1 MRSIIRYFFKGVRAI
16 LGPILLTTD
25 WLTTPRGIKRAPKA
39 QQQIDQQTRHLA
51 LYHFPTCPFCIK
63 TRRVIKRLSLNIKTR
78 DARKHPA
85 SRQEL
90 LDGGGEL
97 KVPCLRIEKPDGAI
111 EWLYESDEI
120 IRYLETRFS

>member
-1 MRSIIRYFFKGVRAI
+1 MRPIIRYFFKGVRAI

-25 WLTTPRGIKRAPKA
+25 WLTTPRGIKRDPTA
-39 QQQIDQQTRHLA
+39 QQQIDEQTRELA

-63 TRRVIKRLSLNIKTR
+63 TRRIIKRLSLNIETR

-90 LDGGGEL
+90 IDGGGEL
-97 KVPCLRIEKPDGAI
+97 KVPCLRIEKRDASA
-111 EWLYESDEI
+111 EWLYESEDI

>member
-1 MRSIIRYFFKGVRAI
+1 MRPIIRYFFKGVRAI

-25 WLTTPRGIKRAPKA
+25 WLTTPRGIKRDPTA
-39 QQQIDQQTRHLA
+39 QQQIDEQTRELA

-63 TRRVIKRLSLNIKTR
+63 TRRIIKRLSLNIETR

-90 LDGGGEL
+90 IDGGGEL
-97 KVPCLRIEKPDGAI
+97 KVPCLRIEKRDAST
-111 EWLYESDEI
+111 EWLYESEDI